1 MNGEITIPHFHGG
14 RSLDSVGSLI
24 VLELHSGFGRLTG
37 SASAAS
43 EEAKPTSE
51 SAACA
56 C

>member
-1 MNGEITIPHFHGG
+1 MAIKSSTAKSEPIKRRMQPISDF
-14 RSLDSVGSLI
+14 RC
-24 VLELHSGFGRLTG
+24 LTG
-37 SASAAS
+37 CASAAS